1 MKSPR
6 IYQDISLNAEGDIEL
21 DNNASHHLTRVL
33 RLKNEDNITLFN
45 GDGYEYSAVLS
56 LQEKKVF
63 ARINKTAKPDRE
75 SNLHITLL
83 QGISKGD
90 RMDMCMQ
97 KAVELG
103 VNKIIPVICQRT
115 VVNLKAERGEKK
127 LRHWQGIIIS
137 ACEQSGRN
145 ILPELTTHRTLKD
158 ALQQSLN
165 GLRLTLDPNANTGLS
180 SYKPD
185 TNEITLLIGPEG
197 GLTQDE
203 IELSLQNQFNT
214 ALLGKRILRTETA
227 AIAAIS
233 TLQTLWG
240 DFSNPK
246 FDH

>member
-6 IYQDISLNAEGDIEL
+6 IYQNTTLNAGNDIEL
-21 DNNASHHLTRVL
+21 EKTACHHLTRVL
-33 RLKNEDNITLFN
+33 RLKDKDTIVLFN
-45 GDGYEYSAVLS
+45 GNGYEYPASLS
-56 LQEKKVF
+56 LQGKKVF
-63 ARINKTAKPDRE
+63 AQIKQEIEVNRE
-75 SNLHITLL
+75 SDLSITLL

-103 VNKIIPVICQRT
+103 VSKIIPVICQRT

-145 ILPELTTHRTLKD
+145 ILPELISPVTLKD
-158 ALQQSLN
+158 VLLQPLN
-165 GLRLTLDPNANTGLS
+165 GLRLTLEPNATSGFS
-180 SYKPD
+180 SYRPD

-203 IELSLQNQFNT
+203 IELSLEKQFNT
-214 ALLGKRILRTETA
+214 VLLGKRILRTETA

-233 TLQTLWG
+233 ALQTLWG
-240 DFSNPK
+240 DFTT
-246 FDH
+246 D